1 MKHYFLQAG
10 LLKNETQKRKRRP
23 NFPDVIVTV
32 NIVNTYLGNMP
43 KKIYACDQ
51 NQLMDQNNNRVSVW
65 DDEKLL
71 EVDSDDG

>member
-10 LLKNETQKRKRRP
+10 LLKNETQKRKWRP
-23 NFPDVIVTV
+23 NIPDVIVTV
-32 NIVNTYLGNMP
+32 NIVNTYLGTMP
-43 KKIYACDQ
+43 KKIYTCDQ